1 MKRLVA
7 LAILGMVLL
16 GVGATALIYLGSQS
30 APPSARPVE
39 SATGGEPTA
48 LPPSSGTA
56 AIPAP
61 TPAPAVEARTGAQPP
76 PMPSDADERSD
87 RLLEFRQKRRD
98 DGMDQLN
105 AREAARRARLG
116 LPPASPTLATRPPP
130 PVRRTPGSP

>member
-7 LAILGMVLL
+7 LAILGMALL
-16 GVGATALIYLGSQS
+16 GVGATALIYLGSPS

-39 SATGGEPTA
+39 SATGGEPTS
-48 LPPSSGTA
+48 LQPSSGTA
-56 AIPAP
+56 AVP
-61 TPAPAVEARTGAQPP
+61 TPIAAPAVEARTGAQPP

-87 RLLEFRQKRRD
+87 RVLEFRQKRRD

>member
-7 LAILGMVLL
+7 LAILGMLLL
-16 GVGATALIYLGSQS
+16 GVGATALIYLGSQPT
-30 APPSARPVE
+30 PPSARPVE
-39 SATGGEPTA
+39 SATSGEPTS
-48 LPPSSGTA
+48 LQPSSGTV

-61 TPAPAVEARTGAQPP
+61 TPASEARTGAQPP
-76 PMPSDADERSD
+76 PLPSDADERSD
-87 RLLEFRQKRRD
+87 RLLEFRQKRRE

-130 PVRRTPGSP
+130 PVRRTPASP